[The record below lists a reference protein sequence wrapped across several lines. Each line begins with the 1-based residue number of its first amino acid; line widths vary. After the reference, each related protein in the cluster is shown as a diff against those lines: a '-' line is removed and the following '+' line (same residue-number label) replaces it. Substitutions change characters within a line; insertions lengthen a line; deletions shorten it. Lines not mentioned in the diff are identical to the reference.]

1 MRKPRRSWWIRKHFG
16 VNIMNNLYKGYIK
29 TKNKQAAEKFKGR
42 TDFKTLDEVHNLP
55 EYAGILAENTI
66 FVDVDDSA
74 QSEILM
80 QIVEGEQLNCRVI
93 CTSRG
98 KHFIFKNHVQKS
110 CRTHCTLAIGLT
122 ADIKVGY
129 VASYEVLKVDGEER
143 FVEWDVP
150 DDTVPY
156 QEIPK
161 WLLPVKG
168 KASFIDMAAGDGR
181 NQQLFSYILTLQSA
195 GFTVEEARDT
205 IRLINKYILK
215 DPLPD
220 AEIDTILRDEAFQKP
235 VFFKNDGKTFLFDV
249 FAEFLRQTE
258 HIINLN
264 GNLHIWHDG
273 VYMTGNKEIE
283 HIMIRHLPGLTDA
296 RRREVIKYLAL
307 ICEPAKP
314 ADARYIAFNN
324 GIYDLVTGTM
334 QAFSPDLVIT
344 NKIPWN
350 YNPDA
355 ESDLV
360 DKILNNLSCDDPAI
374 RLLLEECIGYCF
386 YRHSE
391 MSKAFILIGEKSN
404 GKSTYLD
411 LVKAVLGEENVS
423 SLDLKELGDRFSTSM
438 MFGKLANIGD
448 DIGDDFMQG
457 NRVAT
462 FKKVVS
468 GNYMKAERKGQDPF
482 NFSPY
487 VKLLFSANRIP
498 RMKDKTGAV
507 LRRLVIIPF
516 NAVFTRADKGYD
528 PYIKYKIIDDSRAM
542 EYLVLLGIRGLLRIL
557 KNLDFTQSDKVDA
570 ELEAYEIENNPILA
584 FIHEVG
590 LDGILHEETDDVYK
604 RYTVFCR
611 AGNYQEVS
619 KNTFSKEI
627 NRRLGTR
634 VKDTTIN
641 GNHRYF
647 YEIGG

>member
-1 MRKPRRSWWIRKHFG
+1 ME
-16 VNIMNNLYKGYIK
+16 
-29 TKNKQAAEKFKGR
+29 TKNKKCVEKFKGR
-42 TDFKTLDEVHNLP
+42 TDFKTLDQVRDLP
-55 EYAGILAENTI
+55 EYAGILAEHTI
-66 FVDVDDSA
+66 FVDIDNSA
-74 QSEILM
+74 QAEILM
-80 QIVEGEQLNCRVI
+80 NLVEGLQLACRVI

-98 KHFIFKNHVQKS
+98 KHFIFRNHVQKS
-110 CRTHCTLAIGLT
+110 CRTHCTLGIGLT

-129 VASYEVLKVDGEER
+129 VASYEVLHVDGKDR
-143 FVEWDVP
+143 FVEYDIE
-150 DDTVPY
+150 DGAEY

-168 KASFIDMAAGDGR
+168 SASFIDMAAGDGR

-195 GFTVEEARDT
+195 GYSVEEARET
-205 IRLINKYILK
+205 IRLINTYVLK

-249 FAEFLRQTE
+249 FAEYLRQTD

-264 GNLHIWHDG
+264 GNLHIYRDG

-283 HIMIRHLPGLTDA
+283 HIMIRHLPGLSDA

-307 ICEPAKP
+307 ICDAAKP
-314 ADARYIAFNN
+314 ADARYIAFKN
-324 GIYDLVTGTM
+324 GIYDVVTDSMMDFT
-334 QAFSPDLVIT
+334 PDLVIT
-344 NKIPWN
+344 NKIPWD
-350 YNPDA
+350 YRSDA
-355 ESDLV
+355 ANALV
-360 DKILNNLSCDDPAI
+360 DKILDNLSCNDPAI
-374 RLLLEECIGYCF
+374 RSLLEECIGYCF

-404 GKSTYLD
+404 GKSTFLD

-457 NRVAT
+457 NKVAT
-462 FKKVVS
+462 FKKVAS

-516 NAVFTRADKGYD
+516 NAVFTRSEKGYD
-528 PYIKYKIIDDSRAM
+528 PYIKYKIIDDPRAM
-542 EYLVLLGIRGLLRIL
+542 EYLVLLGVRGLQRIL
-557 KNLDFTQSDKVDA
+557 NHLEFTQSDKVDA
-570 ELEAYEIENNPILA
+570 ELEAYEEENNPVLA
-584 FIHEVG
+584 FIKDVG
-590 LDGILHEETDDVYK
+590 VDEIVHEETDMVYK
-604 RYTVFCR
+604 RYTVFCHDN
-611 AGNYQEVS
+611 NYQSLS
-619 KNTFSKEI
+619 KNLFSKEI
-627 NRRLGTR
+627 HRRLGTYTKR
-634 VKDTTIN
+634 TTV
-641 GNHRYF
+641 GGKHRDF
-647 YEIGG
+647 YEIDK